1 MGIKYFKKQFCLA
14 SLIIY
19 VSLIICF
26 FASMDPVSAK
36 ELQVG
41 VSPLML
47 DLGTVT
53 KGESVVGS
61 FFIVTSSQDEII
73 VKLKSSRSN
82 FDFFKK
88 PANIDIVNSVSE
100 EDSSGWVYFPEN
112 PYVLKAA
119 DDTLNTKSGTISDW
133 KNVNFVLNVPD
144 DAESCYHAFK
154 IEPTP
159 YTTKEEGSSVT
170 IIAMVAIT
178 VKFQVDG
185 ECAVEGN
192 ILDIMQDISSDYVDL
207 GVYFKNVGTA
217 TFSAQSPEVMILY
230 ENGTLLDKQRS
241 GSVSIIPGD
250 IGVLNARFDPKK
262 IVPGNYLVNSTVIYG
277 ANTTSKQV
285 PLIIEKPE
293 VVKVSAVVPKASD
306 GMNDTRWILLFL
318 IIMILVG
325 AYKFYK
331 AEDRR

>member
-1 MGIKYFKKQFCLA
+1 MVCLF
-14 SLIIY
+14 IFTNPIY
-19 VSLIICF
+19 
-26 FASMDPVSAK
+26 AK

-47 DLGTVT
+47 DLGTVK

-61 FFIVTSSQDEII
+61 FFIVTSSQDDII

-88 PANIDIVNSVSE
+88 PINIDIVNYVSE

-112 PYVLKAA
+112 PYVLKS
-119 DDTLNTKSGTISDW
+119 TEYVLNTKGGTISDW
-133 KNVNFVLNVPD
+133 KNVNFVLNVPE

-159 YTTKEEGSSVT
+159 YTTKEEASSVS
-170 IIAMVAIT
+170 IVAMVTIT
-178 VKFQVDG
+178 VKFQVAG
-185 ECAVEGN
+185 GCEVNGN
-192 ILDIMQDISSDYVDL
+192 ILDVMQDTSSKYIDL
-207 GVYFKNVGTA
+207 GVYFKNTGNA
-217 TFSAQSPEVMILY
+217 TFSAYSPDVMIFY

-241 GSVSIIPGD
+241 GYAYFTPGD

-262 IVPGNYLVNSTVIYG
+262 IVPGNYIVNTTVLYG

-285 PLIIEKPE
+285 PLTIERS
-293 VVKVSAVVPKASD
+293 VVAKISTVVSKTPD
-306 GMNDTRWILLFL
+306 GTDNTFWILLLAIIL
-318 IIMILVG
+318 IIVG

-331 AEDRR
+331 VEDKR